1 MHGIILE
8 TILIDYYYT
17 YMIDYN
23 QEQHEVS
30 LRKERNLLYTSFSIT
45 FIFVLFIWIIWA
57 LDSLFMLN
65 LVKYGVHPRTII
77 GLRGILFMPY
87 LHGSFQHIL
96 SNTIPAL
103 ILGTVLFNIYPR
115 VALKTIILIQ
125 IFSGITV
132 WLIGATNS
140 FHIGAS
146 GVIFGIASFLFFSGF
161 FRKDRQSVAISFF
174 VGMLYGGSMIAGMLP
189 IELGISWE
197 GHLSGAIGGFIC
209 ALLFKNID
217 LPKPEIEMLEDS
229 DMDDKPFFE
238 KEDYDKL
245 S

>member
-1 MHGIILE
+1 
-8 TILIDYYYT
+8 
-17 YMIDYN
+17 
-23 QEQHEVS
+23 
-30 LRKERNLLYTSFSIT
+30 
-45 FIFVLFIWIIWA
+45 
-57 LDSLFMLN
+57 
-65 LVKYGVHPRTII
+65 
-77 GLRGILFMPY
+77 MPY